1 LDKVLYLP
9 DKKVE
14 KNLRLAIYDGV
25 FAGAM
30 TGFVQEYLAPFI
42 ILAGATVRQVGFLT
56 AFPNL
61 MAALLQIRSAEI
73 TDWLGSRK
81 KVLNYSVLLQASM
94 LVLMALL
101 TVFWT
106 QHIYIFIVL
115 VALYTSFGAFATPA
129 WGSLMSD
136 LVPEDRRGEYF
147 GWRDMLNNFV
157 IILAMLSAGCII
169 HYSKNLSVT
178 AGFAMIFIL
187 AYIFRMVSWSLLRRL
202 YEPPLQEH
210 TGRDVTF
217 VSFLSSIRKS
227 NFAKFVISVS
237 LMNFSVNLAGPF
249 FAVLMLRELHFSF
262 ILYTVIIL
270 TASLTIFITIKRWG
284 MHADRVGYIKIIK
297 STSLLICFLPLLWVI
312 NRNPL
317 FLIIVQVCAG
327 FLWAG
332 FNISAANFIFD
343 AVQSRERT
351 RSIAYFNVINGSFL
365 FAGAFIGGFLVREL
379 PPVFGSKI
387 LTLFLISSVLRL
399 TVTCVMILRLQEVR
413 QVKNVK
419 SMDLFTSVIG
429 IRPLLG
435 IERKTLRY

>member
-1 LDKVLYLP
+1 MYLP

-42 ILAGATVRQVGFLT
+42 ILAGATVRQIGFLT
-56 AFPNL
+56 AIPNL
-61 MAALLQIRSAEI
+61 MAALLQIKSAEI

-81 KVLNYSVLLQASM
+81 KVLNYFVFLQASM
-94 LVLMALL
+94 LVLMVLL

-106 QHIYIFIVL
+106 QHIYIFISL

-136 LVPEDRRGEYF
+136 LVPEDRRGEFF
-147 GWRDMLNNFV
+147 GWRDKLNNFV
-157 IILAMLSAGCII
+157 IILAMLSAGVII
-169 HYSKNLSVT
+169 HYSKSVSFT
-178 AGFAMIFIL
+178 VGFAVIFML
-187 AYIFRMVSWSLLRRL
+187 AFLSRMASWSLLRRL
-202 YEPPLQEH
+202 YEPPLQKH
-210 TGRDVTF
+210 TGRDGTF
-217 VSFLSSIRKS
+217 MKFLAGIRES

-237 LMNFSVNLAGPF
+237 LMNFSVNLAVPF

-270 TASLTIFITIKRWG
+270 TASLTIFFTIKRWG

-297 STSLLICFLPLLWVI
+297 STSLLICFLPLLWIV

-317 FLIIVQVCAG
+317 FLIIVQVFSG

-332 FNISAANFIFD
+332 FNISATNFIFD
-343 AVQSRERT
+343 AVPSRERT

-365 FAGAFIGGFLVREL
+365 FAGAFIGGVLVKEL
-379 PPVFGSKI
+379 PPIFGSKI
-387 LTLFLISSVLRL
+387 LTLFLTSSILRL
-399 TVTCVMILRLQEVR
+399 AVTFMMILRLQEVR
-413 QVKNVK
+413 KVKDIK
-419 SMDLFTSVIG
+419 SIDLFSSVIG